1 MAIKVTKTSR
11 VNPATNSS
19 HNTTNNS
26 LHLPLAFFDLRWI
39 KFHPTERLIFYKLHK
54 HDNSFHSLILPELE
68 HSLST
73 VLHHYLPLAG
83 RLRWDPQD
91 PKPHIL
97 VLPDDHVTLIVAES
111 DADFSSLSGKELRP
125 EREIRSLVPE
135 LRADDDDSLSVLS
148 LQVTLFPNQGFS
160 IGITAHHSAMDG
172 KSMSMF
178 VKSWAHVCK
187 HGTMDLSPC
196 IDRSVINVPTGLE
209 ARILEVV
216 SYFSEDKNSLRS
228 LKLPPDGEISPDTV
242 RITLELTRENVGKLK
257 ERAKDESTRSHLHL
271 STFVVA
277 NAYLWSCLAKTRGG
291 DADRPV
297 RFMYAADFRNRLG
310 SPVPE
315 SYLGSCVLSVGCF
328 GHRAGVV
335 SGEDG
340 FVKAVEIISDSVR
353 GVGSLDV
360 EALCESYIDGT
371 MSVEPGTQTVSI
383 VGSNRFGL
391 YEADFGWGKP
401 VRCETVSIDRNEA
414 FSMSE
419 RRDEAGGV
427 EIGLCLK
434 KCEMDFGTRG
444 EAEDKTEKRHVT
456 TRSGDIPSDNVTT
469 TENMTCVRFPRRVL
483 SLFIDV

>member
-19 HNTTNNS
+19 HNTTNS
-26 LHLPLAFFDLRWI
+26 LLLPLSFFDLRWI
-39 KFHPTERLIFYKLHK
+39 KFHPTERVIFYKLDK
-54 HDNSFHSLILPELE
+54 YNSFHSLILPNLE

-73 VLHHYLPLAG
+73 VLRHYLPLAG
-83 RLRWDPQD
+83 HLRWDPQD

-97 VLPDDHVTLIVAES
+97 VLPDEYVTLIVAES
-111 DADFSSLSGKELRP
+111 DADFSFLSGKGLRP

-135 LRADDDDSLSVLS
+135 LHAEDDSLSVLS

-178 VKSWAHVCK
+178 VKSWAHLCK
-187 HGTMDLSPC
+187 NGTIGDLTPC
-196 IDRSVINVPTGLE
+196 LDRTVINVPTSLD

-216 SYFSEDKNSLRS
+216 RYFSEDKNSLRS
-228 LKLPPDGEISPDTV
+228 LKLPPNGEISPDMV
-242 RITLELTRENVGKLK
+242 RTTLELTRENVHKLK
-257 ERAKDESTRSHLHL
+257 ERAQNESTRSHLELHL

-277 NAYLWSCLAKTRGG
+277 NAYLWSCLVKTRGG

-310 SPVPE
+310 RPVPE
-315 SYLGSCVLSVGCF
+315 SYFGSCVLSVGCF
-328 GHRAGVV
+328 GHKAGVV

-340 FVKAVEIISDSVR
+340 FVNAVEIISDSVR
-353 GVGSLDV
+353 GVGSLSV
-360 EALCESYIDGT
+360 EALCELYIDGT
-371 MSVEPGTQTVSI
+371 MSVKPGTQTVSI

-391 YEADFGWGKP
+391 YESDFGWGKP
-401 VRCETVSIDRNEA
+401 VSCETVSIDRNEA

-434 KCEMDFGTRG
+434 KCEMDLF
-444 EAEDKTEKRHVT
+444 
-456 TRSGDIPSDNVTT
+456 I
-469 TENMTCVRFPRRVL
+469 
-483 SLFIDV
+483 SLFQNGL